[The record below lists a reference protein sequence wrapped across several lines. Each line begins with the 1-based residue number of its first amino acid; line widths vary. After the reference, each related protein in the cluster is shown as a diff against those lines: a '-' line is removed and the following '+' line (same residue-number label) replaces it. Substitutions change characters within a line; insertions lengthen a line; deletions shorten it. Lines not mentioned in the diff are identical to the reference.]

1 MTQSEFMA
9 KRIAIAEKYC
19 REKGWS
25 TKPEELTFEQILEIR
40 ALQSWKDAGKDDKKI
55 NTN

>member
-1 MTQSEFMA
+1 MNEIII

-19 REKGWS
+19 REKGWP

-40 ALQSWKDAGKDDKKI
+40 ALPSWKNASKDDKKS
-55 NTN
+55 NANQ